1 MEGFNNLKRGIIFSI
16 IAIVLLVFSLFS
28 IGVLGK
34 GGSREFRE
42 EYGDSINPT
51 NLFSYVSREETLDF
65 LSKGTGILYLGY
77 PENPWCKRAV
87 SVLNDVAFANGLNE
101 IKYYNIKKDRDSLS
115 LSDDGSIEI
124 DVKGTNF
131 YKELLKYLKDFTD
144 EYVLTDSNGNEVDT
158 GNKRIYVP
166 FVAFVKDGKIVYAH
180 SDLVDSYTDTNE
192 GLSQDQRDELY
203 NIYEKGISMIKEDET
218 SK

>member
-1 MEGFNNLKRGIIFSI
+1 MERFNNLKREIIFSI

-87 SVLNDVAFANGLNE
+87 SVLNDAAFANGLNE

-115 LSDDGSIEI
+115 LNDDGSIEV

-131 YKELLKYLKDFTD
+131 YKELLKYLKDFAD
-144 EYVLTDSNGNEVDT
+144 EYILTDSNGNEVDT

-180 SDLVDSYTDTNE
+180 SDLVDSYTDTSE

-203 NIYEKGISMIKEDET
+203 NIYEKGISMIKDDET